1 MKEMS
6 IKEFWKSLDTLGKDK
21 FRMAVV
27 NATDVSPNTV
37 DKYAT
42 GHVNPSVK
50 KRAKM
55 QLIAERDFDINLLFD

>member
-42 GHVNPSVK
+42 GHVKPSVK

-55 QLIAERDFDINLLFD
+55 QQIAERDFDINLLFD